1 MKNSYFLCLQY
12 QDDPIRWDP
21 SSPQDRTVHERYFGG
36 VFTALEQHLR
46 EDGLTIYLTWD
57 LETLPSYGSDVIAV
71 VMGDE
76 WARIPLYSHAV
87 RATFKCYG
95 TSLALGGNPFTYP
108 SRINVLAA
116 AKYVR
121 DQIHRMPGIWSRI
134 RAGLRHGSWSSLP
147 PIFPLPL
154 GYANQVE
161 LPLKNIFDRKYDI
174 QFAGSISHGDDHKEG
189 LKRWLSSPKVEA
201 RKRMLH
207 HLTAYQDANPSVEC
221 DIFIT
226 DGFGPHAVEWGPGHF
241 QKMRDAEEYSS
252 TLMDTKICLV
262 PRGTSLETFR
272 FFEGLRAGCVMIT
285 EGLPDR
291 WFYDGAP
298 VHTVND
304 WSELGEVLD
313 RLLHDPDRL
322 YRLHR
327 AARTWWNE
335 KCSEEAVGRYM
346 ADRLHSIETSAVPD
360 EDAPRPRSSPTPE
373 PASIETSVSG

>member
-1 MKNSYFLCLQY
+1 
-12 QDDPIRWDP
+12 
-21 SSPQDRTVHERYFGG
+21 V
-36 VFTALEQHLR
+36 
-46 EDGLTIYLTWD
+46 TWD

-87 RATFKCYG
+87 GATFKCYG
-95 TSLALGGNPFTYP
+95 TSLALGGNPLTHP

-116 AKYVR
+116 AKYAR
-121 DQIHRMPGIWSRI
+121 DQVHRMPGLLSRI
-134 RAGLRHGSWSSLP
+134 RAGAREGSWASLP
-147 PIFPLPL
+147 PILPLPL

-161 LPLKNIFDRKYDI
+161 LPLKNVFDRQYDV
-174 QFAGSISHGDDHKEG
+174 QFAGSVSHSDAQNEG
-189 LKRWLSSPKVEA
+189 LKRWLSSPKVVA

-207 HLTAYQDANPSVEC
+207 HLTSYREANPSVEC
-221 DIFIT
+221 DIFVT

-241 QKMRDAEEYSS
+241 HKMRDAETYSS

-272 FFEGLRAGCVMIT
+272 FFEGLRAGCILIT
-285 EGLPDR
+285 EGLPSR

-298 VHTVND
+298 IQTVND
-304 WSELGEVLD
+304 WSELGDVLD
-313 RLLHDPDRL
+313 RLLNDPDRL
-322 YRLHR
+322 HTLHR

-346 ADRLHSIETSAVPD
+346 ADRLRSLGTSTHPD
-360 EDAPRPRSSPTPE
+360 DAPASRPSSTSPE
-373 PASIETSVSG
+373 PASVKTSGSG